1 MRFLIVDDDADYR
14 QLLRYHLEVEWPDAV
29 IDEYQP
35 SSAGPLPASL
45 ALAGVDLVLLGH
57 PTAADDGLKFLEGL
71 CKRADCPPVLL
82 FAAESDEFL
91 AVDALKAGAANFFP
105 KDRVKHQRL
114 IAAVSAE
121 LKVDRVDP
129 AGMLLANHRV
139 LNGTRKR
146 RVVAKLYASDLSSVY
161 LAESEDGTER
171 LALKVL
177 RHVPDA
183 GGGRLFDRFLQEYE
197 VIARVDHPN
206 VVRIFDLGVADDH
219 AYLAMEYLGAGSLA
233 ERLVRPLEPATALGY
248 VRQIGGALQ
257 AIHGAGVLHRDLK
270 PGNIMFRDDGSLALI
285 DFGLAKQMRL
295 HAAITGTGQIF
306 GTPYYMSP
314 EQGHAEPT
322 DERSDLYSVGCIL
335 YEMLTGDR
343 PFTASSPMGVIYRHA
358 HAPRPRLVRGTYAF
372 SAGARSVAGRRAS
385 RAFSVRGRAARG
397 ARRRQGGGVAAEGV
411 SAAPRSSQRTKLAC
425 SYHAP
430 STMRCAG
437 RPSSVKRWIAG
448 RCVWPCS
455 SSRTS
460 NSRIVRST
468 VALIHVHD
476 VFGLGRDLGGAHLTQ
491 VGRDLA
497 ALGQRLR
504 EEVALPGR
512 GCATGRAMPDS
523 ACRRCTADR
532 RASVAPAH
540 R

>member
-1 MRFLIVDDDADYR
+1 LRFLIVDDDADYR

-29 IDEYQP
+29 IDECQP
-35 SSAGPLPASL
+35 GSAGPLPASL

-57 PTAADDGLKFLEGL
+57 PTAADDGLGFLERL
-71 CKRADCPPVLL
+71 CKSVDCPPVLL

-121 LKVDRVDP
+121 LKVDRLDS
-129 AGMLLANHRV
+129 AGLMLANHRV
-139 LNGTRKR
+139 LNGARKR
-146 RVVAKLYASDLSSVY
+146 RVVAKLYASDLSSIY
-161 LAESEDGTER
+161 LAESEDGAER

-197 VIARVDHPN
+197 IIARVDHPN

-233 ERLVRPLEPATALGY
+233 ERLAQALEPATALGY
-248 VRQIGGALQ
+248 ARQIGGALQ
-257 AIHGAGVLHRDLK
+257 AIHDAGVLHRDLK

-358 HAPRPRLVRGTYAF
+358 HAPRPRLVRALTDFQPVLDRLLAVERF
-372 SAGARSVAGRRAS
+372 ERFQS
-385 RAFSVRGRAARG
+385 
-397 ARRRQGGGVAAEGV
+397 AAELL
-411 SAAPRSSQRTKLAC
+411 SALDDVKL
-425 SYHAP
+425 
-430 STMRCAG
+430 T
-437 RPSSVKRWIAG
+437 
-448 RCVWPCS
+448 
-455 SSRTS
+455 
-460 NSRIVRST
+460 
-468 VALIHVHD
+468 
-476 VFGLGRDLGGAHLTQ
+476 
-491 VGRDLA
+491 
-497 ALGQRLR
+497 
-504 EEVALPGR
+504 
-512 GCATGRAMPDS
+512 
-523 ACRRCTADR
+523 
-532 RASVAPAH
+532 
-540 R
+540 